1 MLMRIL
7 LVILLSTVT
16 AKHAAAASIESKDK
30 LSVNLAGVGTK
41 TCAYW
46 LSSQEH
52 KSEGLVWIYGFW
64 SGLNYVAAASQQDQ
78 SKATSN
84 AMIAAV
90 ETVCKRE
97 PSRILAAA
105 VNTSHGPTKSS
116 GTKYPATAFSD
127 CGGLP
132 RREPDRAIRAEIRA
146 C

>member
-1 MLMRIL
+1 VPISGQQERWLEGAEKTGDQMLMRIL

-16 AKHAAAASIESKDK
+16 AKHTAAAAIESEDK

-46 LSSQEH
+46 LSSQQH
-52 KSEGLVWIYGFW
+52 KSEGVVWIYGFW

-84 AMIAAV
+84 ATIAAV

-97 PSRILAAA
+97 PSRILAAVVWSA
-105 VNTSHGPTKSS
+105 YIDLN
-116 GTKYPATAFSD
+116 
-127 CGGLP
+127 
-132 RREPDRAIRAEIRA
+132 RQ
-146 C
+146 

>member
-1 MLMRIL
+1 VPTSGQQERWLKSAEKPGDQMLMRIL

-16 AKHAAAASIESKDK
+16 AKHAAAAAIESKDK
-30 LSVNLAGVGTK
+30 LSVNLAGIGTK

-52 KSEGLVWIYGFW
+52 KSEGTIWIYGFW

-97 PSRILAAA
+97 PSRILGAAA
-105 VNTSHGPTKSS
+105 WSAYIDLN
-116 GTKYPATAFSD
+116 
-127 CGGLP
+127 
-132 RREPDRAIRAEIRA
+132 RQ
-146 C
+146 

>member
-1 MLMRIL
+1 MAGERRRTGDQMLMRIL

-84 AMIAAV
+84 ALIAAV

-105 VNTSHGPTKSS
+105 AWSAYIDLN
-116 GTKYPATAFSD
+116 
-127 CGGLP
+127 
-132 RREPDRAIRAEIRA
+132 RQ
-146 C
+146 